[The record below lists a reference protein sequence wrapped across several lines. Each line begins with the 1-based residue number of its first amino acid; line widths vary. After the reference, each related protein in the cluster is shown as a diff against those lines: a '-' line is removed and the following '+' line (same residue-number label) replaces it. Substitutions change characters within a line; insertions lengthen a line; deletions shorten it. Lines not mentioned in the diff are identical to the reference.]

1 MSHLTEFSL
10 VLAYAKR
17 RLRGGESVGDMYRD
31 HGQLGGDEPVRFP
44 LPGIPS
50 LDQVEEFYTRLNIEV
65 EKSRLHPERKIA
77 YRRFTSAAYHAHRA
91 VTQNQPQQG
100 SVWHLQG
107 SLTYIT
113 KALRIME
120 KSKEFEDKHPV
131 HWSEVY
137 PKYAEHTMPPEE
149 YWLLFKLESLLPVLR
164 LSVRILWLLFP
175 ACKHTWREWESSLC
189 SDEWLQQFILDSR
202 TSSWRRIPMHAP
214 RRADVVGRHT
224 LEGPTTST
232 SSLSPI

>member
-1 MSHLTEFSL
+1 MSHLTEFSF

-17 RLRGGESVGDMYRD
+17 RLRGGECVGDLYRD
-31 HGQLGGDEPVRFP
+31 HGRLGGDTVPFP

-50 LDQVEEFYTRLNIEV
+50 LDQVAEFYTHLNIEV
-65 EKSRLHPERKIA
+65 EKSRLRPERKTA

-91 VTQNQPQQG
+91 VTENQPQQG
-100 SVWHLQG
+100 SVWHFQG
-107 SLTYIT
+107 CLTYIN

-120 KSKEFEDKHPV
+120 KSKDFEDRHPV

-137 PKYAEHTMPPEE
+137 PECAERTTPPEE

-175 ACKHTWREWESSLC
+175 DCKHTWREWEGSLC

-202 TSSWRRIPMHAP
+202 TSSWRRIPLHAP
-214 RRADVVGRHT
+214 RRADVVGRYT
-224 LEGPTTST
+224 LDDSTTST
-232 SSLSPI
+232 TNSSPI